1 MKILFVESDELLEKE
16 ARKKLAQHELYF
28 EKSTINQ
35 VISNFNDVEV
45 LSVFVFSKV
54 SKDVIDRFKNLKLI
68 VTRSTGFD
76 HIDVNYLKQK
86 GILVCNIPGYG
97 SVPVAEHAFA
107 LLLSG
112 LRKIREAN
120 SSVVNN
126 EWKTDEFEGRTIHGK
141 TLGVLGTGSIGLNV
155 CKIAKAFGANVIA
168 YDIFEREKEAIEIG
182 FKYVSFEQILE
193 NSDIIVIALPLTKD
207 TYHIINEESIRKM
220 KDGVVLINIARG
232 GLIDQKALT
241 NALKSKK
248 VAFAG
253 LDVLEEEPPSKE
265 DEIIKLE
272 NVIVTPHIAWNTDYS
287 KSFIVEKTI
296 ETIVN
301 FLYQK
306 PITNVV

>member
-1 MKILFVESDELLEKE
+1 MKILFAEANDLIEKIAKE
-16 ARKKLAQHELYF
+16 KLAQCELHF
-28 EKSTINQ
+28 ERTTINEASFDL
-35 VISNFNDVEV
+35 SNVEV
-45 LSVFVFSKV
+45 LSVFVQSKV
-54 SKDVIDRFKNLKLI
+54 SKEVIDKMKNLKLI

-76 HIDVNYLKQK
+76 HIDVDYAKQK
-86 GILVCNIPGYG
+86 GILVCNVPGYG
-97 SVPVAEHAFA
+97 SIPVAEHAFA

-120 SSVVNN
+120 NSVMLG
-126 EWKTDEFEGRTIHGK
+126 EWKVDDFEGKTIHGK
-141 TLGVLGTGSIGLNV
+141 TFGVLGTGSIGINI

-168 YDIFEREKEAIEIG
+168 YDIIKRDKEAKEIG

-193 NSDIIVIALPLTKD
+193 NSDIIVIALPLTKE
-207 TYHIINEESIRKM
+207 TYHIINEENIRKM
-220 KDGVVLINIARG
+220 KDGVIIINIARG

-265 DEIIKLE
+265 EEIVKLE

-287 KSFIVEKTI
+287 KLFIAEKTV

-301 FLYQK
+301 FLNGK
-306 PITNVV
+306 PINNVI